1 VIHPVFVDHTK
12 RHHALKLPHDGRAVL
27 RFLFLIGLA
36 EHVGNAV
43 CHLRGVHGLQLFVGR
58 DPRAF
63 GEADILKVAHEREER
78 LPVLE
83 MRLARKGVC
92 DIALD
97 VILHHGGDA
106 LLKVFSVEHLPALLV
121 DDLALGVHH
130 VVVFKDAL
138 TRLIVAAF
146 DRLLGVFDRAGE
158 DLCVDRGVLV
168 DAERL
173 HHAHDAL
180 GAEQTHDVVLQ
191 RQIELRFAGVSL
203 TAGAAAQLIIN
214 PARLVALGADDEK
227 AACVSHELCLLVNL
241 HLIFGVGLL
250 IRSSCGENFGVVR
263 FGKGVGFG
271 DEFVGKALLFEVALG
286 HELRVAAEHDIR
298 AAACHV
304 GRDCDRA
311 EMTGLRDDFGFLFV
325 VLGVQNVMRDTFTL

>member
-1 VIHPVFVDHTK
+1 MVHPVLIDDAE
-12 RHHALKLPHDGRAVL
+12 RDDALELPHDGRAVL
-27 RFLFLIGLA
+27 RFLFLVGLVEHIG
-36 EHVGNAV
+36 NTRF
-43 CHLRGVHGLQLFVGR
+43 HLRSIHGLQLLVGR

-63 GEADILKVAHEREER
+63 GEADVLKVAHEREER

-83 MRLARKGVC
+83 MRLTRERVC
-92 DIALD
+92 DVAFD

-121 DDLALGVHH
+121 DDLTLGVHH

-138 TRLIVAAF
+138 SRLIVAAF

-168 DAERL
+168 DAERF
-173 HHAHDAL
+173 HHVHNAL

-191 RQIELRFAGVSL
+191 GKIELRLAGVSL

-214 PARLVALGADDEK
+214 TARLVALGADDEK
-227 AACVSHELCLLVNL
+227 AACVSHELCLLVDL
-241 HLIFGVGLL
+241 HLIFGVGFF
-250 IRSSCGENFGVVR
+250 IGGSCGENFGVVR

-271 DEFVGKALLFEVALG
+271 DEFIGKTLLFEVALG
-286 HELRVAAEHDIR
+286 HELCVAAEHDIR

-304 GRDCDRA
+304 GRDRDRA
-311 EMTGLRDDFGFLFV
+311 EVTGLRDDLGFLFV